1 MQEQVNNVCGFVF
14 DPGLLQTYCNT
25 IIKVGFG
32 SALTAVFNFVKSMI
46 EGVIIGV
53 NKIATGMGKIFSM
66 TKFRLLGSVGDQKTS
81 IGAEI
86 DFEVWSTITNTYKPQ
101 PKWTGKLNLADATAA
116 MNALSTTL
124 YDEVVKVTPDLKE
137 GAKQLKASIVAT
149 TSTASTY
156 FNEAKSV
163 VTSAMADG
171 ESCTWYSQSY
181 GYWCRASNQYW
192 DGGYASGEYKSA
204 SVLTRE
210 WTSQQGLSK
219 ASGYTPV
226 NTKEIKCLDAN
237 PATTSWNP
245 KTIADNKLDRAAC
258 MFYKVKKPA
267 YPSTWPEDQK
277 ANFET
282 LINKAWGG
290 RRMRKSEN
298 AKLFENIRRIAAAN
312 VVEEWTARNAAR
324 QGQALREKVEGN
336 VGQSLPV
343 GTTNTTTNTAE
354 TPDL

>member
-1 MQEQVNNVCGFVF
+1 
-14 DPGLLQTYCNT
+14 
-25 IIKVGFG
+25 
-32 SALTAVFNFVKSMI
+32 
-46 EGVIIGV
+46 
-53 NKIATGMGKIFSM
+53 MG
-66 TKFRLLGSVGDQKTS
+66 
-81 IGAEI
+81 
-86 DFEVWSTITNTYKPQ
+86 
-101 PKWTGKLNLADATAA
+101 
-116 MNALSTTL
+116 
-124 YDEVVKVTPDLKE
+124 
-137 GAKQLKASIVAT
+137 
-149 TSTASTY
+149 
-156 FNEAKSV
+156 
-163 VTSAMADG
+163 VTSAMADA
-171 ESCTWYSQSY
+171 ESCVWVSSYWYPKDPSVT
-181 GYWCRASNQYW
+181 GYWCKGSRSMWN
-192 DGGYASGEYKSA
+192 GGYAAGVSNSDKKSL
-204 SVLTRE
+204 LTRE
-210 WTSQQGLSK
+210 WTSQQGLTK
-219 ASGYTPV
+219 ASGETQV

-237 PATTSWNP
+237 PFVVPVVTPTTNYWGLPNNVAAVATYTAAV
-245 KTIADNKLDRAAC
+245 ADNLLARAAC

-282 LINKAWGG
+282 LINTAWGG